1 MKNKLTLILLL
12 VLSVSLFATVFESKD
27 INLSLT
33 LDIPD
38 SINIKVTDYQD
49 VDLNSVISL
58 EYHDPSSSID
68 PGSYTKHFILQVNTL
83 TSKNVGIYLKTSGP
97 LSIDGYDDTIDFVLR
112 HYMSQTSE
120 TVQDRMFGKG
130 NYDKEYLYHR
140 TNANGVITE
149 ESYQGWFSVVASR
162 DDVLNK
168 EGGIYQ
174 TNLIV
179 EMKTIE

>member
-12 VLSVSLFATVFESKD
+12 VLSVSLFATVSESKD

-38 SINIKVTDYQD
+38 SINIKVTDAFD
-49 VDLNSVISL
+49 VNLNSVISL
-58 EYHDPSSSID
+58 EYQDDSQIEPN
-68 PGSYTKHFILQVNTL
+68 SYAKHFWLGIDTL
-83 TSKNVGIYLKTSGP
+83 TSNNVGIYLKTSGP
-97 LSIDGYDDTIDFVLR
+97 LSVEGYDDTIDFQMRCYSSSSGILTDQR
-112 HYMSQTSE
+112 L
-120 TVQDRMFGKG
+120 FGKG
-130 NYDKEYLYHR
+130 NYDKMYLCQQI
-140 TNANGVITE
+140 NANGVITE
-149 ESYQGWFSVVASR
+149 ESYKGWFSVVAPR

-168 EGGIYQ
+168 ESGVYQ